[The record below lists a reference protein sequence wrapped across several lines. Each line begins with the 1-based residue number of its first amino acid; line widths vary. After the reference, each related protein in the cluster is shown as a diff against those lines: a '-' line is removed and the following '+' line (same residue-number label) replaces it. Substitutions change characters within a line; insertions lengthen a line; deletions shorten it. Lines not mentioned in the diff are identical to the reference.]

1 MSNWRLNIPI
11 GSQIIIDDQIEPYI
25 FYGYNHN
32 QSIVSCYP
40 CKSASI
46 TENMVFIPIKAVL
59 SIRQQGN
66 IEQDLKQMHI

>member
-11 GSQIIIDDQIEPYI
+11 GSQIIIDDKTEPYI
-25 FYGYNHN
+25 FYGYNYD
-32 QSIVSCYP
+32 QSIISCFPY
-40 CKSASI
+40 KSSSI

-66 IEQDLKQMHI
+66 IEQDLKQMYI